1 MAALIQIVLASGGLG
16 TMGASHAADGAGAAR
31 PSTGPVSASFVEFN
45 GAFLRGSSE
54 NAVDVKRFALG
65 NPLFSGSYRV
75 EATFNGEWI
84 GKMEVSLVK
93 NPATGQVEVCLDRA
107 LLRRLGIDAAK
118 ASPKVQAFVAAKSAV
133 PGGEGP
139 SQCLF
144 AADIDPLARADFDSA
159 ELKVAFSIPQVL
171 VSRRAR
177 GYVPP
182 DAWDSGVRA
191 LALDYQLSGYHTST
205 RTPEGVTSKATTG
218 FAGLTVRASL
228 GDGWQFTHM
237 GSLRTSTETGSNYTS
252 TGSYLSHDIPS
263 WMSSVHIGNA
273 NTGGQLFDSV
283 AFRGV
288 RVNTDE
294 RMLPDSMRGYAP
306 VIRGQARGNAVVTVK
321 QNGVLLRE
329 VVVPAGAFE
338 IDDLYPPGFGGDLV
352 VTVTEA
358 DGGQTTSIVPFS
370 AGPEVLR
377 EGQWRHD
384 VALGELTGALLGN
397 KPAFLLGTL
406 QYGFNNDVTGAIGAT
421 ALQRYVALLFG
432 GAMNTR
438 LGSVGLNATFS
449 RFQSSNAGTLVGSS
463 YSATYALAVA
473 ATRTNFSFAA
483 YRYSTQNY
491 MSITD
496 ASMTLGGQV
505 LPSPYKVKNRSVATV
520 NQMLD
525 DRSQLYLNGTYQT
538 YWSGTRHDLNF
549 NLGYSLWLKSMQF
562 TVSAGRASYNGAAA
576 SSSLYTVGLVIPL
589 GGVGSTGT
597 VSTNYQ
603 HDKLYGNTAQLT
615 TGGAFGEGREYG
627 YSVSAIKSDKSS
639 ASLSASASW
648 RASAGSVAAT
658 IGKSAN
664 GSQQSVGV
672 VGGLV
677 LHAGG
682 LSVAPAVGETYALI
696 DAQGASGA
704 NVMTGSKA
712 TVASNGYAVVP
723 YLSPYQLNNIDLDL
737 RNVSLDVELEST
749 SAQVAPRAGAAVL
762 VKFKSRQGVPAL
774 VDLTADKGTIPLGAT
789 ITDLNGVTVGVVG
802 QGGVGEIRVKEGQGR
817 LRASWGDGQNQSCEF
832 DYVLGDKSAGQP
844 FTRTAARCRMA
855 AAS

>member
-1 MAALIQIVLASGGLG
+1 MAALIQLALASMALG
-16 TMGASHAADGAGAAR
+16 AMGAAHAADGAGAAR
-31 PSTGPVSASFVEFN
+31 PAAGPISASFVEFN

-75 EATFNGEWI
+75 EATFNGEWL
-84 GKMEVSLVK
+84 GKLEVSLVK
-93 NPATGQVEVCLDRA
+93 NPATGQVDVCLDRA
-107 LLRRLGIDAAK
+107 LIRRLGIDVAK
-118 ASPKVQAFVAAKSAV
+118 ASPKVQAFMAEKGRDPSGDGA
-133 PGGEGP
+133 

-144 AADIDPLARADFDSA
+144 AADIDAAARAEFDSA
-159 ELKVAFSIPQVL
+159 ELKLALSIPQFL

-177 GYVPP
+177 GYVSPE
-182 DAWDSGVRA
+182 AWDPGVRA
-191 LALDYQLSGYHTST
+191 VALDYQLSGFHTKT
-205 RTPEGVTSKATTG
+205 RTKEGVVSKASTA
-218 FAGLTVRASL
+218 FAGVALRANL

-237 GSLRTSTETGSNYTS
+237 GSLRSSSESGSSYTS

-263 WMSSVHIGNA
+263 WLSSVRIGNA

-288 RVNTDE
+288 RVSSDE

-338 IDDLYPPGFGGDLV
+338 IDDLFPPGFGGDLV

-358 DGGQTTSIVPFS
+358 DGAQTTSIVPFT

-384 VALGELTGALLGN
+384 VAVGQLTGARLGN
-397 KPAFLLGTL
+397 RPGFVLGTL
-406 QYGFNNDVTGAIGAT
+406 QYGFSNDVTGAVGAT
-421 ALQRYVALLFG
+421 AMSRYGALLFG
-432 GAMNTR
+432 GAVNTR
-438 LGSVGLNATFS
+438 LGSLGLNATFS

-463 YSATYALAVA
+463 YSASYAVA
-473 ATRTNFSFAA
+473 MPASRTNFSFVA

-491 MSITD
+491 MSVSD
-496 ASMTLGGQV
+496 AEMALDGLV

-538 YWSGTRHDLNF
+538 YWAGTRHDLNF
-549 NLGYSLWLKSMQF
+549 NVGYSLWFKSMQF
-562 TVSAGRASYNGAAA
+562 TVSAGRSSYNGAAA
-576 SSSLYTVGLVIPL
+576 ATSIYSVGLVIPL

-615 TGGAFGEGREYG
+615 AGGAFGERREYG
-627 YSVSAIKSDKSS
+627 YSVSAIKSGQSS
-639 ASLSASASW
+639 PSLSASASW
-648 RASAGSVAAT
+648 RASAGSVAASV
-658 IGKSAN
+658 GKSSN
-664 GSQQSVGV
+664 GSQQSLSV

-682 LSVAPAVGETYALI
+682 VSVAPSVGETYALV
-696 DAQGASGA
+696 DARGASGA
-704 NVMTGSKA
+704 NVMTGMNV
-712 TVASNGYAVVP
+712 TVDRNGYAIVP

-774 VDLTADKGTIPLGAT
+774 IDLTPDKGSIPLGAS
-789 ITDLNGVTVGVVG
+789 ITDLQGVTVGVVG
-802 QGGVGEIRVKEGQGR
+802 QGGVGEIRVKETQGR
-817 LRASWGDGQNQSCEF
+817 LRASWGDGANQSCDF
-832 DYVLGDKSAGQP
+832 DYVLGEKPAGQP
-844 FTRTAARCRMA
+844 FSRSAAKCRMA
-855 AAS
+855 SL